1 MIDFFIQVVKN
12 LNISDAFSSENCFAD
27 FFATIYSLLI
37 HNRKTPSFRSRYYV
51 LCLFNNRGVPYTH
64 FLYRILDSKK
74 TSRFQFKSAILAI
87 FQFFQNGTFEPV
99 HEIWNFFDQKYS
111 SEALGKCQ

>member
-12 LNISDAFSSENCFAD
+12 LNISDAFSSKNCFAD

-51 LCLFNNRGVPYTH
+51 LCLFNNRGVPYMQDVQVK
-64 FLYRILDSKK
+64 ILSDFR
-74 TSRFQFKSAILAI
+74 TLF
-87 FQFFQNGTFEPV
+87 GT
-99 HEIWNFFDQKYS
+99 
-111 SEALGKCQ
+111 